1 MSYAANIETM
11 NKINFSA
18 LFRIP
23 GINKPKLKRSEKNV
37 KNEIQRLEETIQD
50 FKNVSSIYENPD
62 FATELKI
69 KKFAYEIENIER
81 AIAELKKH

>member
-23 GINKPKLKRSEKNV
+23 GINKPKSKRSEKSV
-37 KNEIQRLEETIQD
+37 
-50 FKNVSSIYENPD
+50 
-62 FATELKI
+62 
-69 KKFAYEIENIER
+69 
-81 AIAELKKH
+81 